1 MTNSENPEASPE
13 KISFEDGYEELKRIT
28 ARLGED
34 DVPIDEMFQ
43 LLRRGKGLEK
53 SLRAYLET
61 QEGELQEIEA
71 GKSLTEFEIVA
82 RSSAAGEAE
91 SNSPG
96 DIPF

>member
-1 MTNSENPEASPE
+1 MTTDAE
-13 KISFEDGYEELKRIT
+13 KISFEDGYEELKTIT

-53 SLRAYLET
+53 SLRTYLET

-71 GKSLTEFEIVA
+71 GNSLTEFEIVA
-82 RSSAAGEAE
+82 RSAEAKPG
-91 SNSPG
+91 SP
-96 DIPF
+96 DEDAPDF

>member
-1 MTNSENPEASPE
+1 MTTDAE
-13 KISFEDGYEELKRIT
+13 KISFEDGYEELKTIT

-71 GKSLTEFEIVA
+71 GNSLTDFEIVA
-82 RSSAAGEAE
+82 RSAE
-91 SNSPG
+91 TKPDSPG
-96 DIPF
+96 DDAADF

>member
-1 MTNSENPEASPE
+1 MTTDAE
-13 KISFEDGYEELKRIT
+13 KISFEDGYEELKTIT

-53 SLRAYLET
+53 SLRTYLET

-71 GKSLTEFEIVA
+71 GNSLTEFEIVA
-82 RSSAAGEAE
+82 RSAE
-91 SNSPG
+91 PDPESP
-96 DIPF
+96 DDDAPEF

>member
-1 MTNSENPEASPE
+1 MMSDLQPQASSEE
-13 KISFEDGYEELKRIT
+13 ISFEDGYEELKRIT
-28 ARLGED
+28 SRLSED

-61 QEGELQEIEA
+61 QEGQLKEIEA

-82 RSSAAGEAE
+82 RSSADNNHVKP
-91 SNSPG
+91 SNDP
-96 DIPF
+96 PF

>member
-1 MTNSENPEASPE
+1 MTTPDQQSEQAPEQ
-13 KISFEDGYEELKRIT
+13 ISFEDGYEELKRIT
-28 ARLGED
+28 SRLGED
-34 DVPIDEMFQ
+34 DVPIDEMFE

-82 RSSAAGEAE
+82 R
-91 SNSPG
+91 NSTEEPANG
-96 DIPF
+96 G